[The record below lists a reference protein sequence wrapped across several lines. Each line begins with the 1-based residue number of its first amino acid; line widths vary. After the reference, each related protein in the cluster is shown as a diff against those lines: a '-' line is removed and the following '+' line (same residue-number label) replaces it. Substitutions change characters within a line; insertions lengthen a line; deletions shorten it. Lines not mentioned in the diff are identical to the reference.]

1 MLVEKMRGQSILVVA
16 SPRGRER
23 FLADPILAEL
33 DTLCRL
39 QWADTVTVNPQLD
52 DLQNHIL
59 RMTDA
64 RFDAVVAFGGGSAID
79 AAKAIRLATH
89 SQCQSLPLSL
99 LIARPELHPKSNE
112 LPLYVLPTTAGTG
125 SEVTPFATIWDYA
138 DRKKL
143 SLSGPA
149 IFPTRAFVD
158 PALTDHLPAEVT
170 LSTGLDAINQAAESI
185 WNRNANPISMG
196 FAIKAFELGYAAL
209 PELVSGRASPKHR
222 DQMAEASVLSG
233 MAISHT
239 RTALCHSVSYPL
251 TARFGIP
258 HGLACAFTMPVV
270 LRYNMLAD
278 DGRFTRWAQQ
288 WLGTADLNELV
299 AQFDSLHE
307 RLGVRALVKAKIPS
321 LEAVLALERDMHTP
335 EREGNNLR
343 DVKNLTD
350 LLKQAWA

>member
-1 MLVEKMRGQSILVVA
+1 MLVEKMRGQCILVVA
-16 SPRGRER
+16 SSRGRER
-23 FLADPILAEL
+23 FLADPILGDLAS
-33 DTLCRL
+33 LCRL
-39 QWADTVTVNPQLD
+39 QWADTITVNPQLD

-59 RMTDA
+59 RLRDA

-89 SQCQSLPLSL
+89 SQCQSLPLSH

-112 LPLYVLPTTAGTG
+112 RPLYVLPTTAGTG
-125 SEVTPFATIWDYA
+125 SEVTPFATIWDHLE
-138 DRKKL
+138 RKKL

-149 IFPTRAFVD
+149 IFPTSAFVD
-158 PALTDHLPAEVT
+158 PALTDDLSAEVT

-185 WNRNANPISMG
+185 WNRNANPISLS
-196 FAIKAFELGYAAL
+196 FATKAFELGYAAL
-209 PELVSGRASPKHR
+209 PELVLGRASPKDR

-251 TARFGIP
+251 TAHFGIP

-270 LRYNMLAD
+270 LRYNMLAE

-288 WLGTADLNELV
+288 WLGTTDLNELV

-307 RLGVRALVKAKIPS
+307 RLGVRSLVKAKIPS
-321 LEAVLALERDMHTP
+321 LETLLAVESDMHTP

-350 LLKQAWA
+350 LLIQAWG